1 MLTYCPYQQLMI
13 KNESE
18 LQLQSRL
25 RNDDKKALEEV
36 YLKNKLAFINYAI
49 GFDIS
54 KSIALDIYQESIIT
68 LYQNFITNKIVLE
81 KGSIKTYLFGIGKN
95 KIYKFLKEQNKL
107 IRKTVNQDEYVEI
120 KIEENQPTDFQIK
133 LSKNLKLISESC
145 QNILKLYY
153 YRNLTIDEIVEQT
166 AYKDSNTVRSHK
178 SRCMKR
184 LKTLFKVVK

>member
-1 MLTYCPYQQLMI
+1 MI

-18 LQLQSRL
+18 QQLQSRL

-36 YLKNKLAFINYAI
+36 YIKHKLAFMNYAI
-49 GFDIS
+49 RFDIS
-54 KSIALDIYQESIIT
+54 KEIVLDIYQESIIA
-68 LYQNFITNKIVLE
+68 LYQNFIINKVVLE
-81 KGSIKTYLFGIGKN
+81 KSSIKTYLFGIGKN

-107 IRKTVNQDEYVEI
+107 IRKTVSQDDYVEI
-120 KIEENQPTDFQIK
+120 KIEENHPTDFQIK

-145 QNILKLYY
+145 QDILKLYY

-166 AYKDSNTVRSHK
+166 EYKDSNTVRSHK

-184 LKTLFKVVK
+184 LKTLFKVI